1 MYLSPPIWL
10 KIDFACVKHEY
21 NTIAKEVDKLRFMSL
36 GITHFYRPDLV
47 NVAPLI
53 TLVING
59 LSTKSGGLSALGV
72 VEPAAVVK
80 TSV

>member
-1 MYLSPPIWL
+1 
-10 KIDFACVKHEY
+10 
-21 NTIAKEVDKLRFMSL
+21 MSMSKADPGFSL
-36 GITHFYRPDLV
+36 LYRPDLV

-72 VEPAAVVK
+72 VEPAAVV
-80 TSV
+80 